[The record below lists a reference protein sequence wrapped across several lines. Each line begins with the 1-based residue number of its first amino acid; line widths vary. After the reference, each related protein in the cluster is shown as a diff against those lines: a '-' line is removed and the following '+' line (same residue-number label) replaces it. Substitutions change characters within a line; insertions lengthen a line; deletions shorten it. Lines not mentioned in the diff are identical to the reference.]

1 MRISSSVLASG
12 LALVLVG
19 CPSPPPIT
27 TGPSPL
33 PPGTKFISG
42 NLEPMI
48 VDWQPEE
55 RGDLEISM
63 RDGLVVVAYD
73 DSGFRL
79 LKDCHVD
86 GTYDFMGMTRRERVV
101 RLESADDVRAN
112 LPLGGAG
119 IAAKLGAEMERG
131 ATLDIAMV
139 MIGKLRTTWR
149 RVSPKD
155 LEGQCAGASHVVRGA
170 TVGAFAV
177 GKGSKTQSRAAAEI
191 FGFGTSGGARQ
202 SDSMRFVDGV
212 VSDCQNADPD
222 SPKAPKQCGAL
233 IRVELLPISAADE
246 VKGTVASARDPELA
260 DVCPKPLVMVD
271 GKCTAA
277 AQTSKPVECTYG
289 NGRQCLD
296 QCKAGNAMSCTKLAL
311 MVAKGDGAPRSP
323 SSAPP
328 LAMKACQAGAAAGC
342 TLLGQF
348 LNEGLGVTR
357 DPKKAAQLWAKACD
371 DGDADGCSAVGTQL
385 LTGTGIPRDTKL
397 AAQALSKGCKGG
409 SHGACSDLGLLAL
422 GGQGFN
428 KELPFAASLFKKA
441 CDGDNSTG
449 CSNYAYMQEF
459 GQGVP
464 KDERR
469 AVLGYAKACKLD
481 DASCTWMA
489 AMLHLGKGGVTKDE
503 SKAAKLYKLS
513 CDKGNVVACAIV
525 KTFLDPS
532 ARLDKDGLNAYVNV
546 WKATCSEGIA
556 RDCSGLGVLA
566 MSVGQKDEGNKLVAR
581 GCKLGDDWGCLVQRL
596 KTKN

>member
-1 MRISSSVLASG
+1 MRISSAVLAASA
-12 LALVLVG
+12 ALVLAG
-19 CPSPPPIT
+19 CPSPPPIAP
-27 TGPSPL
+27 GPAPL
-33 PPGTKFISG
+33 PPGTKFITG

-48 VDWQPEE
+48 VDWQPEQ

-112 LPLGGAG
+112 LPLGGVG
-119 IAAKLGAEMERG
+119 LAAKLGGEMERG

-139 MIGKLRTTWR
+139 MVGKLRTTWR
-149 RVSPKD
+149 HVTAKD
-155 LEGQCAGASHVVRGA
+155 LVGQCAGASHVVRGA

-177 GKGSKTQSRAAAEI
+177 GKGSKTQTRAAAEI
-191 FGFGTSGGARQ
+191 FGFGASGGARQ
-202 SDSMRFVDGV
+202 SDSMQFVDGV
-212 VSDCQNADPD
+212 VADCQNANPD

-233 IRVELLPISAADE
+233 IRVELLPISSSDDVKAA
-246 VKGTVASARDPELA
+246 VASARTPELA
-260 DVCPKPLVMVD
+260 DVCPKPLVMVE
-271 GKCTAA
+271 GKCTQPKAS
-277 AQTSKPVECTYG
+277 TPVECTYG
-289 NGRQCLD
+289 EGRPCLE
-296 QCKAGNAMSCTKLAL
+296 QCKAGNAKSCAKLAL
-311 MVAKGDGAPRSP
+311 MVVRGDGAPKSP
-323 SSAPP
+323 ETAPAI
-328 LAMKACQAGAAAGC
+328 AMKACEAGAAAGC
-342 TLLGQF
+342 TLLGQ
-348 LNEGLGVTR
+348 LLMDGVGIKR
-357 DPKKAAQLWAKACD
+357 DPKKAAQMWAKACD
-371 DGDADGCSAVGTQL
+371 DGDADGCSAVGTLL
-385 LTGTGIPRDTKL
+385 LTGTGVPRDTKL

-422 GGQGFN
+422 GGQGFD

-441 CDGDNSTG
+441 CDGDSSTG

-464 KDERR
+464 KDVQR

-489 AMLHLGKGGVTKDE
+489 AMLHLGKGGAPKDE
-503 SKAAKLYKLS
+503 AKAVKLYKLS
-513 CDKGNVVACAIV
+513 CDKGDVVACAIV

-532 ARLDKDGLNAYVNV
+532 TKVDPERLNAYVNV

-566 MSVGQKDEGNKLVAR
+566 MSVGQKDDGNKLVAR
-581 GCKLGDDWGCLVQRL
+581 GCQLGDDWGCLVQRL
-596 KTKN
+596 QTRN